1 MVGRKELRPE
11 DYLRIL
17 RRRWP
22 LLLVLAA
29 MGGVAGYVAAH
40 FLPKRY
46 TSQTVVLVQQPT
58 VPGDYVKPVVSQD
71 VTQRMAAMQQ
81 QILSRTRL
89 EPIMQQFGLYRKE
102 AGRVPVDQLVENLR
116 KAITVSPV
124 TSMAGTGGGLPGFS
138 VSVTL
143 EDARLAQQVCS
154 SITSM
159 FMEKNLQLRQQQAE
173 DTTDFLGKQLEGAK
187 AKLDDQDSRLAEFK
201 RRYAGSLPDE
211 AQTTFNVLAGLTSQL
226 EATRDALN
234 RAQQDKTYI
243 ESTLSQQLDNWKSA
257 PAGQS
262 PETLDHQL
270 AALQQKLEGLHSKY
284 TDNYPDVVNTEA
296 DIADL
301 KREIAASKNASTS
314 SNEGPAEHAAEPP
327 QIQQSREQIRQL
339 TQVIQERTAE
349 QQGIQQKINVYEARV
364 QSIPGIEQQY
374 KELTRDYQTALDF
387 YTDLL
392 RKRTQ
397 SAMGTDLER
406 RQEGEQFLVL
416 DPANLPEGPSFPNN
430 RLFAFGGFAGGIG
443 LGLALAYF
451 FEIQDSSLRSEHDVE
466 STLHLTVLATI
477 PAMASKPSRTK
488 TRFTELDSSARKRA

>member
-1 MVGRKELRPE
+1 MVGQKELKPE

-17 RRRWP
+17 RRWWP
-22 LLLVLAA
+22 LLLVLAV
-29 MGGVAGYVAAH
+29 MGGAAGYVSAR

-46 TSQTVVLVQQPT
+46 TSQTLVLVQQPT

-71 VTQRMAAMQQ
+71 ITQRMAAMQQ

-89 EPIMQQFGLYRKE
+89 EPIIQQFGLYQKE
-102 AGRVPVDQLVENLR
+102 SRRVAADQLVENLR
-116 KAITVSPV
+116 KAITVTPV
-124 TSMAGTGGGLPGFS
+124 SSMAGTGGGLPGFS

-187 AKLDDQDSRLAEFK
+187 AKLDDQDARLAEFK
-201 RRYAGSLPDE
+201 RRYTGSLPDE
-211 AQTTFNVLAGLTSQL
+211 AQTNFNVLVGLTSQL

-234 RAQQDKTYI
+234 RAQQDKTYMT
-243 ESTLSQQLDNWKSA
+243 STLSQQLDNWKSS

-270 AALQQKLEGLHSKY
+270 AALEQRLDGLHSKY
-284 TDNYPDVVNTEA
+284 TDNYPDVVNTVA
-296 DIADL
+296 DIAEL
-301 KREIAASKNASTS
+301 KREIAESKNATS
-314 SNEGPAEHAAEPP
+314 PSKGPAEHATEPP
-327 QIQQSREQIRQL
+327 QIQQSRQQLRQL
-339 TQVIQERTAE
+339 DLVIQERTTEE
-349 QQGIQQKINVYEARV
+349 QEIQQKINVYEARV

-416 DPANLPEGPSFPNN
+416 DPANLPERPSFPNN
-430 RLFAFGGFAGGIG
+430 RLFAFGGFAGGTG
-443 LGLALAYF
+443 LGLALAFF
-451 FEIQDSSLRSEHDVE
+451 FELQDSSLHSEHDVE
-466 STLHLTVLATI
+466 STLRLTVLATI
-477 PAMASKPSRTK
+477 PVMASKPSRTK
-488 TRFTELDSSARKRA
+488 ARFTELSASARNRA